1 MPDALQSTPA
11 RRPTAPLRP
20 RSQAPKR
27 LCSADR
33 RERLIAVASQ
43 LFSARGFSA
52 TTTREIANAAG
63 VTEAIIFRHFACKAA
78 LYEAILEVKAREAGT
93 ERWVN
98 ELRDAADSGDDLE
111 VLHRLLAL
119 IMEHSQQD
127 PQFLRLMLHAA
138 LDHKEMMREFRSRH
152 LAPLYQELVK
162 FVKRGQ
168 RAKRFRQDNPH
179 ALARVLLAV
188 PSYHAL
194 LHTVLGG
201 DTLGHVGSE
210 AADIYA
216 RLLLDA
222 LSMPGAATP
231 QGVRKPRIAKQ

>member
-1 MPDALQSTPA
+1 MPHVTPST
-11 RRPTAPLRP
+11 RP
-20 RSQAPKR
+20 RRRTASARPRIQAPKR
-27 LCSADR
+27 LSGADR
-33 RERLIAVASQ
+33 RERLIAVATR
-43 LFSARGFSA
+43 LFSDRGFSA

-63 VTEAIIFRHFACKAA
+63 VTEAIIFRHFAHKAE

-93 ERWVN
+93 ERWVD
-98 ELRDAADSGDDLE
+98 ELRDAAKSGGDLE

-119 IMEHSQQD
+119 IMDHSQQD

-138 LDHKEMMREFRSRH
+138 LDHREMMREFRSRH

-162 FVKRGQ
+162 FVERGQ

-194 LHTVLGG
+194 LDTLLGG
-201 DTLGHVGSE
+201 DTLGHVGDE

-216 RLLLDA
+216 RLMLDA
-222 LSMPGAATP
+222 LLMPGAPTP
-231 QGVRKPRIAKQ
+231 KGVRKPRIAKQ

>member
-1 MPDALQSTPA
+1 VQ
-11 RRPTAPLRP
+11 RH
-20 RSQAPKR
+20 
-27 LCSADR
+27 R
-33 RERLIAVASQ
+33 RERSPLPVNCFGPRVQ
-43 LFSARGFSA
+43 RDDDP
-52 TTTREIANAAG
+52 EIANAAG

-179 ALARVLLAV
+179 ALARVLLQSELSRAFI
-188 PSYHAL
+188 
-194 LHTVLGG
+194 TVSGE
-201 DTLGHVGSE
+201 TL
-210 AADIYA
+210 
-216 RLLLDA
+216 
-222 LSMPGAATP
+222 ATS
-231 QGVRKPRIAKQ
+231 G

>member
-1 MPDALQSTPA
+1 MPHVTPST
-11 RRPTAPLRP
+11 RP
-20 RSQAPKR
+20 RRRTASARPRIQAPKR
-27 LCSADR
+27 LSGADR
-33 RERLIAVASQ
+33 RERLIAVATR
-43 LFSARGFSA
+43 LFSDRGFSA

-63 VTEAIIFRHFACKAA
+63 VTEAIIFRHFAHKAE

-93 ERWVN
+93 ERWVD
-98 ELRDAADSGDDLE
+98 ELRDAAKSGGDLE

-119 IMEHSQQD
+119 IMDHSQQD

-138 LDHKEMMREFRSRH
+138 LDHREMMREFRSRH

-162 FVKRGQ
+162 FVERGQ

-194 LHTVLGG
+194 LDTLLGR
-201 DTLGHVGSE
+201 DTLGHVGDE

-216 RLLLDA
+216 RLMLDA
-222 LSMPGAATP
+222 LLMPGAPTP
-231 QGVRKPRIAKQ
+231 KGVRKPRIAKQ